1 MNPLVTADVSK
12 IYKQGDTYI
21 HAVRDVTLTV
31 EKGRFAVLSGA
42 SGSGKSTLLN
52 LCSGMLSPSSGRVMI
67 DGEDIAGFDF
77 EKLAEVHRRKTGIV
91 FQDFDLLPQL
101 TVRENIMLPSMLDN
115 RDPDAGYFENLTKRL
130 GLSDRLEH
138 FPGELSGGQIQRT
151 AIGRALINKP
161 SILFADEPTGN
172 LDSATASEIITLLLE
187 LNADGTT
194 IMMVTHDA
202 GIRERIKNQASSPL
216 MLTMDDGRLIVEK

>member
-1 MNPLVTADVSK
+1 MGRTIAIVNQKGGVGKTTSAVNLAACVGAHGFRVLLCDIDP
-12 IYKQGDTYI
+12 QGNATSGLG
-21 HAVRDVTLTV
+21 VNKRDVQTSTYDMLIGEASAEEIRLSTP
-31 EKGRFAVLSGA
+31 FAGL
-42 SGSGKSTLLN
+42 
-52 LCSGMLSPSSGRVMI
+52 
-67 DGEDIAGFDF
+67 
-77 EKLAEVHRRKTGIV
+77 
-91 FQDFDLLPQL
+91 DLLPA
-101 TVRENIMLPSMLDN
+101 NINLAGAELELSMLDN

-202 GIRERIKNQASSPL
+202 GIRERIKNQAPSPL